1 MLKVY
6 ADGDLRVA
14 FGGQT
19 WTFNPA
25 CLTGQAVEVDAN
37 LMTAE
42 NPSESGSKGSEDG
55 PGHAAP
61 RQNPHCSSSKP
72 PCMSPCSPSSASLS
86 LSLSLFPHS
95 SFLFFSIPLSHT
107 PHLPFVA
114 DRCLIHLV
122 SCHRAISFGCF
133 FVLFCFVSFVV
144 FVFSCFHFPAC
155 YSVGFRLV
163 LCGEGCVR
171 DVWSEARDLC
181 VCSCGSSLSFT
192 LALRW

>member
-1 MLKVY
+1 MGKVLKVY

-86 LSLSLFPHS
+86 LSPPSLI
-95 SFLFFSIPLSHT
+95 FSVFQHPSLTHT
-107 PHLPFVA
+107 HLPFVA
-114 DRCLIHLV
+114 DR
-122 SCHRAISFGCF
+122 
-133 FVLFCFVSFVV
+133 
-144 FVFSCFHFPAC
+144 
-155 YSVGFRLV
+155 
-163 LCGEGCVR
+163 
-171 DVWSEARDLC
+171 
-181 VCSCGSSLSFT
+181 
-192 LALRW
+192 